1 MLRKFTMLC
10 AAAALAG
17 TLLFAQP
24 MGPRSS
30 PPNPTAIITVRVNQ
44 LAAQLNLTDAQK
56 ASAITIFTTEY
67 TAAQPV
73 QTTLRTDRQSL
84 AAAVK
89 ANETGTISSMSL
101 AIGGLEGQLALINAT
116 AQAAFY
122 AILTPAQQTLW
133 DAVPHD
139 RPGGPGG
146 RGGPGGPGMMG
157 GRMMGPGMMGNGR
170 PGGPPP
176 E

>member
-1 MLRKFTMLC
+1 VEDFHPMLRRFTMLC

-17 TLLFAQP
+17 TLAFAQP

-73 QTTLRTDRQSL
+73 QASLRTGRQSL
-84 AAAVK
+84 AKAVK
-89 ANETGTISSMSL
+89 ANDAGTISSMSS
-101 AIGGLEGQLALINAT
+101 AIGGLEGQLTLINSTAEAT
-116 AQAAFY
+116 FY

-133 DAVPHD
+133 DAVPH
-139 RPGGPGG
+139 GGPGG
-146 RGGPGGPGMMG
+146 RGGRGGPGG
-157 GRMMGPGMMGNGR
+157 GMMGPGMMGNGMR
-170 PGGPPP
+170 GGPPP
-176 E
+176 Q